1 MTSIN
6 ERYPRKG
13 FLGAEDVREG
23 DLTLKIAGLAW
34 EEAIGNG
41 KYGDVV
47 RFLNDGRTLTLNHTN
62 AHAIAKLHG
71 DNADEWP
78 GKWVTFYFDP
88 DVEYQNKKV
97 GGIRVRDKKPVRD
110 GNGAAKEDATAQAV
124 KPPALPAPPREL
136 DDAIPF

>member
-13 FLGAEDVREG
+13 FLGAEDVKEG
-23 DLTLKIAGLAW
+23 NLTLRIAGVALD
-34 EEAIGNG
+34 ESIGNG
-41 KYGDVV
+41 KYADVL
-47 RFLNDGRTLTLNHTN
+47 RFFDDGRTLTLNHTN

-97 GGIRVRDKKPVRD
+97 GGIRVRAKEARTD
-110 GNGAAKEDATAQAV
+110 GIGAAKEDATAQKM
-124 KPPALPAPPREL
+124 KPPAPPREP
-136 DDAIPF
+136 DDTIPF